1 MNRLS
6 KVVAVASVVGA
17 SSLAALPA
25 SAGWFS
31 MGPFGG
37 FGWGPRPVP
46 LAAVVPP
53 PYLWRVGYGIPP
65 YGPVSPVPPP
75 AAYQAAPQPSSPEQ
89 APAAKPAPAP
99 EKSESKAG

>member
-17 SSLAALPA
+17 SMMSVQPA
-25 SAGWFS
+25 SAGWFG

-46 LAAVVPP
+46 VGPVVPPP
-53 PYLWRVGYGIPP
+53 PYLWRIRYGVPP
-65 YGPVSPVPPP
+65 YGPVPPVPP
-75 AAYQAAPQPSSPEQ
+75 AAATQAASPAEK
-89 APAAKPAPAP
+89 APEAKPAPAP